1 LHNQRIKSVAYRSIF
16 HCAVSSAANVI
27 GSQLPVLGPL
37 LQMLLL
43 VAAMHMLFN
52 VVLPDDSL
60 FYLCCNMHSVRFAS
74 EWDELESLPNSKRVV
89 EQSSRRVALPS
100 IRKNMIA
107 PAPTKFVN
115 KEEKVRA
122 YALSSDDSFAAIAR
136 SVSPA
141 VVYLSCSPPC
151 RRSSSPICWPSGTG
165 WAAGC

>member
-1 LHNQRIKSVAYRSIF
+1 MHNQRIKSVAYRSIF

-37 LQMLLL
+37 LQMLLM

-122 YALSSDDSFAAIAR
+122 YALTTIRFQPLPAASHPLLYI
-136 SVSPA
+136 
-141 VVYLSCSPPC
+141 YLSRSPPC

-165 WAAGC
+165 SAAGY

>member
-1 LHNQRIKSVAYRSIF
+1 MISLTLSIFFHSLHNQRIKSVAYRSIF
-16 HCAVSSAANVI
+16 HCFVSSAANVI

-43 VAAMHMLFN
+43 VAAMHLLFN

-100 IRKNMIA
+100 IRKNMVA

-115 KEEKVRA
+115 KEDKVRA
-122 YALSSDDSFAAIAR
+122 CMSLLWTSRYQPLPAVSHPASHPLSYI
-136 SVSPA
+136 SPA
-141 VVYLSCSPPC
+141 P
-151 RRSSSPICWPSGTG
+151 
-165 WAAGC
+165 